1 MILSSHRESPT
12 RAGLTHKN
20 FKKLGE
26 LKTEV
31 KKAERTLEGGPEE
44 SRALEEAETTLK
56 EACNEL
62 EAKMFEWVF
71 GQTEDPV

>member
-1 MILSSHRESPT
+1 MFTEEI
-12 RAGLTHKN
+12 
-20 FKKLGE
+20 KKLGE

-31 KKAERTLEGGPEE
+31 KKAERTLEGAPEE

-62 EAKMFEWVF
+62 EAKMFEWVL